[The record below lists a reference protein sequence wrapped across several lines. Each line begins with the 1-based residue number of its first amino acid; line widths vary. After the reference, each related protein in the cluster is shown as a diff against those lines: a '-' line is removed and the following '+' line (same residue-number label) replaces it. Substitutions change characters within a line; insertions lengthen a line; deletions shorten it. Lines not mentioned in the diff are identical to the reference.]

1 MTTTT
6 TKRRAEM
13 GLSAAATAGGE
24 ASASLARSIA
34 NALRVYHDLS
44 KFKLSAF
51 VVSTAAAG
59 YVLGSGERVDWEG
72 LGWTSLGTMLCSAS
86 ANTFNQVFEVKNDSV
101 MARTMRRP
109 LPAKRC
115 SVAHAATFG
124 VLAGLAGVGV
134 LTVKANNETAALG
147 AFNIALY
154 ALCYTPLKQMHWLN
168 TWAGAVVGAIPPV
181 MGWCAARGAIEPA
194 AGVLAA
200 ALYYWQMPHFMALAY
215 MARDDYVRRVLSHT
229 GPHTTASAW

>member
-59 YVLGSGERVDWEG
+59 YPRGTARWSCLVD
-72 LGWTSLGTMLCSAS
+72 S
-86 ANTFNQVFEVKNDSV
+86 
-101 MARTMRRP
+101 
-109 LPAKRC
+109 
-115 SVAHAATFG
+115 
-124 VLAGLAGVGV
+124 
-134 LTVKANNETAALG
+134 
-147 AFNIALY
+147 I
-154 ALCYTPLKQMHWLN
+154 
-168 TWAGAVVGAIPPV
+168 
-181 MGWCAARGAIEPA
+181 
-194 AGVLAA
+194 
-200 ALYYWQMPHFMALAY
+200 
-215 MARDDYVRRVLSHT
+215 VRRTVTRTRRTH
-229 GPHTTASAW
+229 AWRLIKEVGSS

>member
-59 YVLGSGERVDWEG
+59 YVLGSGERVDWDG

-86 ANTFNQVFEVKNDSV
+86 ANTFNQVFEVKND
-101 MARTMRRP
+101 
-109 LPAKRC
+109 
-115 SVAHAATFG
+115 
-124 VLAGLAGVGV
+124 
-134 LTVKANNETAALG
+134 
-147 AFNIALY
+147 
-154 ALCYTPLKQMHWLN
+154 
-168 TWAGAVVGAIPPV
+168 
-181 MGWCAARGAIEPA
+181 
-194 AGVLAA
+194 
-200 ALYYWQMPHFMALAY
+200 
-215 MARDDYVRRVLSHT
+215 
-229 GPHTTASAW
+229 